1 MDSDD
6 ADEENKSENGKTL
19 LYVFERGY
27 YTFCKKLIV
36 VLAVLFMNLNVKYY
50 YQRSAIKSGISIT

>member
-6 ADEENKSENGKTL
+6 ADEENKLENGKTL

-27 YTFCKKLIV
+27 ASSCDAFSFIRRFLDHIV
-36 VLAVLFMNLNVKYY
+36 SNFSNNYA
-50 YQRSAIKSGISIT
+50 AIL